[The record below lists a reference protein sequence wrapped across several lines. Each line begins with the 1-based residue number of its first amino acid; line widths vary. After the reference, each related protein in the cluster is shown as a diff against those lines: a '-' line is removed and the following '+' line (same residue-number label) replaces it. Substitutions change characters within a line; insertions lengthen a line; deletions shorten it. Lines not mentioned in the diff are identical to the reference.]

1 MHIYI
6 YICMHTDSDLST
18 TEDLSKDVGFLYWF
32 FFSAI
37 FSHEFLFSYRL
48 VDHALAFFF
57 FLVGA
62 GPIHQNRPLSITVP
76 NLSMGVV
83 HSKVR
88 HSIHLFLPFFPP
100 SKISQC
106 YVLKVSIWLKY
117 SEYKNIY
124 IH

>member
-57 FLVGA
+57 FSWEL
-62 GPIHQNRPLSITVP
+62 GPFIRTVHCP
-76 NLSMGVV
+76 SQFLTCQWEWSTPKFVT
-83 HSKVR
+83 
-88 HSIHLFLPFFPP
+88 LFTFFFLFFPLQK
-100 SKISQC
+100 SHNAT
-106 YVLKVSIWLKY
+106 Y
-117 SEYKNIY
+117 
-124 IH
+124 